1 MDPDLFPLS
10 AFEVDCDGSACG
22 SGRDVG
28 RHIHPPQ
35 GGQEA
40 FGRVVVRDNRR
51 VSYGSAEGIKRLVT
65 FATED

>member
-1 MDPDLFPLS
+1 MNPDNFPLS

-35 GGQEA
+35 DGNA
-40 FGRVVVRDNRR
+40 ALGRVIVRDHQRII
-51 VSYGSAEGIKRLVT
+51 YGDPS
-65 FATED
+65 